1 MQPMTPKRNERDHQI
16 GRVSYE
22 LYPVNIHF
30 PCSQTIERITRL
42 DITETNFYTLSK
54 HISPTADQNNRFSE
68 DAYGREESPRTE
80 LTGNS
85 RREVDDPTKT
95 ARTNT
100 SKFSSLAVLSP

>member
-1 MQPMTPKRNERDHQI
+1 MQPMTPERNERDNQM
-16 GRVSYE
+16 GWVSYE

-42 DITETNFYTLSK
+42 GITESHFYTLSK

-68 DAYGREESPRTE
+68 DAYGRKESPRTE

-85 RREVDDPTKT
+85 RREVDDPTKI
-95 ARTNT
+95 ACTNT
-100 SKFSSLAVLSP
+100 SKFSGLAALSP